1 VSWPT
6 GIPPKVNL
14 EQPSAARMYDYYL
27 GGAHN
32 FAIDREAAERA
43 IGAFPLTVAAARTNR
58 AFLQRAVRYLV
69 EEAGIRQFI
78 DLGSGIPTSG
88 NVHEVA
94 QEVASEARVVYA
106 DFDAVAVTHGQSVLE
121 GNDRTAFLHA
131 DMRNPDSVLGAPELV
146 NLIDLTQPIA
156 LLMVAVMHFVP
167 DEAGVAEFM
176 ARYRDALPIG
186 SYLTVTHMSM
196 TGQPQEFFDR
206 FTAVYS
212 KTANPV
218 VWRSRDEIA
227 ALFGD
232 FEPVDPG
239 VVPLPLWRPD
249 GITYFTED
257 PERFPGFGGV
267 ARKTA
272 AAAANGAT

>member
-43 IGAFPLTVAAARTNR
+43 ISAMPATVAGARTNR
-58 AFLQRAVRYLV
+58 AFLQRAVRFLV
-69 EEAGIRQFI
+69 ETGVRQFV

-94 QEVASEARVVYA
+94 QEIDPGARVVYV
-106 DFDAVAVTHGQSVLE
+106 DVDAVAVTHGQSVLE

-131 DMRNPDSVLGAPELV
+131 DMRDVDTVLGAPELASV
-146 NLIDLTQPIA
+146 IDWSEPVA
-156 LLMVAVMHFVP
+156 LLMVAVLHFVP
-167 DEAGVAEFM
+167 DSDGLPEIM
-176 ARYRDALPIG
+176 TRYRDALPPG
-186 SYLTVTHMSM
+186 SYLTVSHMSM
-196 TGQPQEFFDR
+196 TGQPREFLER
-206 FTAVYS
+206 FKVVYS

-218 VWRSRDEIA
+218 VLRSRDEIVT
-227 ALFGD
+227 LFGD
-232 FEPVDPG
+232 YELVDPG
-239 VVPLPLWRPD
+239 VVTLPLWRPD
-249 GITYFTED
+249 GITYFAED
-257 PERFPGFGGV
+257 PERFPGFAGV
-267 ARKTA
+267 ARKPEA
-272 AAAANGAT
+272 